1 MHIDIE
7 SLERATLD
15 AVAPTEIGSLPNWL
29 LPYDHG
35 TVGRA
40 ISAVPVRHD
49 AIDPSAIREI
59 EALYAERGLQARFR
73 IAAVPGLVPV
83 EEELHRLGYTTQKPT
98 LTMVGTIDTWPV
110 VATSHVQLSGTATEA
125 WSSVYL
131 GQDFDPVDGANR
143 VRALARSKCLVYAS
157 IANASDVVAAGNGA
171 FSQSWV
177 SLHGLRT
184 VARERGK
191 GHASAMIAAFGAEAR
206 ARGVSRCFLQVDEDN
221 TNAVRLYRSLGFQ
234 TAWGYRYWRKT

>member
-7 SLERATLD
+7 SLEKATLD
-15 AVAPTEIGSLPNWL
+15 AVAPSEVGSMPDWL

-49 AIDPSAIREI
+49 SVDPSAIPDI
-59 EALYAERGLQARFR
+59 EALYAKRGLQARFR
-73 IAAVPGLVPV
+73 IAHVAGLASV
-83 EEELHRLGYTTQKPT
+83 EEELRQRGYTAQKPT
-98 LTMVGTIDTWPV
+98 LTLVGTVDTWPT
-110 VATSHVQLSGTATEA
+110 VATDHVQLSEAATDA

-131 GQDFDPVDGANR
+131 GPDFDPVDGANR

-157 IANASDVVAAGNGA
+157 IANASGVVAAGNGA
-171 FSQSWV
+171 FSQGWV

-206 ARGVSRCFLQVDEDN
+206 ARGLNRCFLQVDEDN
-221 TNAVRLYRSLGFQ
+221 TNALRLYRALGFEM
-234 TAWGYRYWRKT
+234 AWSYRYWRK